1 MSSEHKRGA
10 AAPVAGVQDPER
22 IGKLGYRYWGIEMFV
37 ESTGAGAV
45 SSRIRYFE
53 LNRPLRGKFA
63 LAGDL
68 PISCNIKH

>member
-1 MSSEHKRGA
+1 
-10 AAPVAGVQDPER
+10 VQDKER
-22 IGKLGYRYWGIEMFV
+22 IGKLGYRYWSIDMFV
-37 ESTGAGAV
+37 ESTGSGTV
-45 SSRIRYFE
+45 SCRFRYFE